1 MPVNEMLTLAF
12 SLAMDSF
19 AVSLIFGT
27 RDSLLSNR
35 QAFAVAVVFALVQGG
50 FISAAM
56 LLGASFHSAIAGC
69 DHWVAFG
76 LLTLVAVHMLK
87 EGKTRIY
94 ATKTMAGASILSG
107 QKNAPGNAQ
116 MNSQGN
122 AQVNSQAINDSAE
135 LEDLKDEPQEQ
146 NEVLKHLG
154 KIQSGSLLPAS
165 LLAILGLAVAT
176 SIDSLGAG
184 IGISLM
190 GYAGWLLPLIVG
202 AVTFVFCYVG
212 ALLGRRVRSV
222 QRMGGYACVVG
233 GMLLLSMGLEIL
245 YDHGVF

>member
-94 ATKTMAGASILSG
+94 ATKTMAGASILAG
-107 QKNAPGNAQ
+107 QKNAPANAQ
-116 MNSQGN
+116 MNAPGN

-135 LEDLKDEPQEQ
+135 LEELKDEPQEQ

>member
-94 ATKTMAGASILSG
+94 ATKTMAGASILAG
-107 QKNAPGNAQ
+107 QKNAP
-116 MNSQGN
+116 GN

-165 LLAILGLAVAT
+165 LLAVLGLAVAT

-184 IGISLM
+184 VGVSVM
-190 GYAGWLLPLIVG
+190 GYKGLLLPVIV
-202 AVTFVFCYVG
+202 AVVTFAFCCAG
-212 ALLGRRVRSV
+212 AFLGRRVRSV
-222 QRMGGYACVVG
+222 QRMGGYACVIG

>member
-1 MPVNEMLTLAF
+1 MLTLAF

-94 ATKTMAGASILSG
+94 ATKTMAGASILAG

-116 MNSQGN
+116 M
-122 AQVNSQAINDSAE
+122 NSQAINDSAE

>member
-1 MPVNEMLTLAF
+1 MFVNEMFTLAF

-35 QAFAVAVVFALVQGG
+35 QALAVAAIFAVVQGG

-56 LLGASFHSAIAGC
+56 FLGASFHSTIAGY

-76 LLTLVAVHMLK
+76 LLVLVAVHMLK

-94 ATKTMAGASILSG
+94 ATKTTAGVSIVPAS
-107 QKNAPGNAQ
+107 ANAQ
-116 MNSQGN
+116 TPEGVS
-122 AQVNSQAINDSAE
+122 E
-135 LEDLKDEPQEQ
+135 LKEDDQEE
-146 NEVLKHLG
+146 NEVVKRLG
-154 KIQSGSLLPAS
+154 KIKSGSLLPAS
-165 LLAILGLAVAT
+165 LLAVFGLAVAT

-184 IGISLM
+184 VGVSVM
-190 GYAGWLLPLIVG
+190 GYKGLLLPVIV
-202 AVTFVFCYVG
+202 AVVTFAFCCAG
-212 ALLGRRVRSV
+212 AFLGRRVRSV
-222 QRMGGYACVVG
+222 QRMGGYACVIG

>member
-94 ATKTMAGASILSG
+94 ATKTMAGASILAG

>member
-94 ATKTMAGASILSG
+94 ATKTMAGASILAG
-107 QKNAPGNAQ
+107 QKNAPANAQ
-116 MNSQGN
+116 MNAPGN

>member
-1 MPVNEMLTLAF
+1 
-12 SLAMDSF
+12 
-19 AVSLIFGT
+19 
-27 RDSLLSNR
+27 
-35 QAFAVAVVFALVQGG
+35 
-50 FISAAM
+50 
-56 LLGASFHSAIAGC
+56 
-69 DHWVAFG
+69 
-76 LLTLVAVHMLK
+76 
-87 EGKTRIY
+87 
-94 ATKTMAGASILSG
+94 MAGASILAG

>member
-94 ATKTMAGASILSG
+94 ATKTMAGASILAG
-107 QKNAPGNAQ
+107 QKNAPANAQ
-116 MNSQGN
+116 M
-122 AQVNSQAINDSAE
+122 NSQAINDSAE

>member
-1 MPVNEMLTLAF
+1 MPANEMFTLAF

-94 ATKTMAGASILSG
+94 ATKTMAGASILAG
-107 QKNAPGNAQ
+107 QKNAP
-116 MNSQGN
+116 GN

>member
-94 ATKTMAGASILSG
+94 ATKTMAGASILAG
-107 QKNAPGNAQ
+107 QKNAPANAQ
-116 MNSQGN
+116 MNAPAN

-135 LEDLKDEPQEQ
+135 LEELKDEPQEQ

>member
-94 ATKTMAGASILSG
+94 ATKTMAGASILAG
-107 QKNAPGNAQ
+107 QKNAP
-116 MNSQGN
+116 GN